1 MSMLFII
8 QIEQINKQS
17 WRATRGASTSRN
29 HKTAKKRLMYVY
41 KHMHIVALCV
51 IPHRSRQHH
60 QFSIVLSCR
69 IEKIL
74 QACFCCRVN
83 YREGITT
90 SNKRICSP
98 MMFRRTASFM
108 TGNTF
113 WRRFWKMAW
122 IFNHYWNR
130 TEANNKSIHAE
141 KMKEVTPMYGWFH
154 AMVSC
159 MESSAS

>member
-51 IPHRSRQHH
+51 KFHIEVANITNS
-60 QFSIVLSCR
+60 LYSCR

-74 QACFCCRVN
+74 QIFYYYRVN
-83 YREGITT
+83 YRGGTTT
-90 SNKRICSP
+90 SKKRICLP

-108 TGNTF
+108 IENTF
-113 WRRFWKMAW
+113 WRRFWKTAW
-122 IFNHYWNR
+122 IFNHIG
-130 TEANNKSIHAE
+130 TELRQTTNQY
-141 KMKEVTPMYGWFH
+141 MRRR
-154 AMVSC
+154 
-159 MESSAS
+159 